1 MAKKVKTKAPKGV
14 ATKDLEPKSVK
25 DVKGGLTVRK
35 AGGTQQ
41 EY

>member
-1 MAKKVKTKAPKGV
+1 MAKKIKPKAPKNV
-14 ATKDLEPKSVK
+14 ETKDLEPK